1 MKRGGRAGGEG
12 GAERGA
18 DEEDCKTTKAAGERG
33 LARAGGRVGGQGETE
48 PEIKEERMGDEKKG
62 NGGCEREERTGD
74 GTGADR
80 QTVRLLFHMCCS

>member
-1 MKRGGRAGGEG
+1 MQIMKHLITTVGEPKMKRGGRAGGEG

-48 PEIKEERMGDEKKG
+48 PEIKEERMGDEKKK
-62 NGGCEREERTGD
+62 REWR
-74 GTGADR
+74 
-80 QTVRLLFHMCCS
+80 M